1 MTIDEVD
8 TAPQRIMD
16 MRIAIRYATRM
27 TQLVTRIDENLASD
41 VDRLVAEGIVD
52 SRSDAVRQGLRSLI
66 DEHRRA
72 ATADAI
78 IRGYSNTPQSIDD
91 VAWSDEATRQMI
103 ADEPW

>member
-1 MTIDEVD
+1 
-8 TAPQRIMD
+8 
-16 MRIAIRYATRM
+16 M

-41 VDRLVAEGIVD
+41 VDRLVAEGFVD

-72 ATADAI
+72 TTADAI
-78 IRGYSNTPQSIDD
+78 IRGYSDIPQSIDG
-91 VAWSDEATRQMI
+91 VVWSDEATRRMI